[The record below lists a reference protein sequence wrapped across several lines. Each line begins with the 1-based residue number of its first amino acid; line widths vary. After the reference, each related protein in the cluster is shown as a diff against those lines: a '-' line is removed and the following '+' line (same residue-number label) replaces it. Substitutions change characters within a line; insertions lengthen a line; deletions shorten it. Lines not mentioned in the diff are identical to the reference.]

1 MSKLSPTY
9 FAASVV
15 LALIGTSVGAATSIV
30 STPRVVGG
38 TAMTAT
44 TKSPA
49 ITSAAPS
56 ATASTSTS
64 GGSSSGTSTDTSTGT
79 STGTS
84 TDGVTAGGTTSNT
97 TAAGGTATA
106 TPTAFRNGRAGGV
119 IILNN
124 GTLEGVDANGE
135 RVGGQVVA
143 EGTSGLSPN
152 ASASGLSPNALAET
166 DVVVTQSGSS
176 VIVPELSAVERKEL
190 RKRHNLGKNQQ
201 LLNTVAPRTSVD
213 RTGQM
218 PDDPPTPALTGSR

>member
-15 LALIGTSVGAATSIV
+15 LALIGASASAATSIV
-30 STPRVVGG
+30 STPRVVPG

-44 TKSPA
+44 AKSPSLTA
-49 ITSAAPS
+49 AAPT

-64 GGSSSGTSTDTSTGT
+64 GGSSSGTSTDGTTTGT

-84 TDGVTAGGTTSNT
+84 TDGTTTGGTTST
-97 TAAGGTATA
+97 TAAAGGTATA
-106 TPTAFRNGRAGGV
+106 TPTVFANARARGV
-119 IILNN
+119 IIIDN
-124 GTLEGVDANGE
+124 GLDANGE

-166 DVVVTQSGSS
+166 DVIATQSGSS

-190 RKRHNLGKNQQ
+190 RKRHNVGKNQQ
-201 LLNTVAPRTSVD
+201 LLNTIAPRTSVD

-218 PDDPPTPALTGSR
+218 PDDPPTPALTSSR